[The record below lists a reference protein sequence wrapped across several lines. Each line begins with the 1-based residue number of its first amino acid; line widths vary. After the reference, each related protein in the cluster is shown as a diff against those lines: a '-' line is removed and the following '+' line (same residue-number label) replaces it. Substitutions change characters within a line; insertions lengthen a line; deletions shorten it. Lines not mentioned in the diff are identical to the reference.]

1 METWKNLQKG
11 FTANE
16 CLSGTYVDADVWH
29 VCTNV
34 ARLHQKASQIE
45 KAVPHYNFGRIM
57 GRLWILVTT
66 PSPF

>member
-11 FTANE
+11 FTASE

-45 KAVPHYNFGRIM
+45 KAVLQNNFEQ
-57 GRLWILVTT
+57 L
-66 PSPF
+66 

>member
-34 ARLHQKASQIE
+34 ARLSITNRKSR
-45 KAVPHYNFGRIM
+45 PT
-57 GRLWILVTT
+57 L
-66 PSPF
+66 